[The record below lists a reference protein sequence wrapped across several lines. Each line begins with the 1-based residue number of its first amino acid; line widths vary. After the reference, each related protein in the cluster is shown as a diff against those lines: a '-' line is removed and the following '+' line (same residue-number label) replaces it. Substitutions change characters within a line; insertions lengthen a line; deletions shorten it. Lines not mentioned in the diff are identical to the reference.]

1 MPSAAQ
7 DAPEKTHI
15 LISQQQPNTGYQNPA
30 RRTHYDNLI
39 SSKQQLQE
47 MTTSEVFS
55 ENHVPSSR
63 NANHS
68 NKLGDD
74 LSPVAIGLEPE
85 SVMRSADHSPETI
98 DKARKFDTEDSLML
112 PMTSS

>member
-1 MPSAAQ
+1 
-7 DAPEKTHI
+7 
-15 LISQQQPNTGYQNPA
+15 
-30 RRTHYDNLI
+30 
-39 SSKQQLQE
+39 

-55 ENHVPSSR
+55 DNQVTSSR

-74 LSPVAIGLEPE
+74 LSPVAVAMGMEPE

>member
-1 MPSAAQ
+1 
-7 DAPEKTHI
+7 
-15 LISQQQPNTGYQNPA
+15 
-30 RRTHYDNLI
+30 
-39 SSKQQLQE
+39 

-55 ENHVPSSR
+55 ENQVPSSR

-74 LSPVAIGLEPE
+74 LSPVAHGLESVEPE
-85 SVMRSADHSPETI
+85 TMVRSADYSPDTI

-112 PMTSS
+112 PMTSSQNEQEFDRDAPLQPRK